1 MVVTVYF
8 DPFVDFRFINDF
20 VTYTLVSVVLLKL
33 FWPSSLSVAAI
44 GRSNVSNVI
53 LSSNVSEVQIMLSSE
68 CQGFEH
74 F

>member
-20 VTYTLVSVVLLKL
+20 VTHTLVSVVLLKL
-33 FWPSSLSVAAI
+33 FWPFFLSVAAI

-53 LSSNVSEVQIMLSSE
+53 LSSNVSEVQIMLTPDS
-68 CQGFEH
+68 QGFEH
-74 F
+74 I